1 MLIPTISTLRV
12 EDFPS
17 EQSWISRLLLPI
29 NSFLTAATA
38 ALNGNITLGDNI
50 PCQTFSLGF
59 TYHAP
64 TDFPKQVAWTLSQNQ
79 LGSNVLPPVE
89 IRVCSATENGSGIA
103 VVIAWSYANG
113 SVSFPYVVKLNAD
126 GTTGALK
133 VGSIYNIV
141 MRGQP

>member
-12 EDFPS
+12 EDFPG
-17 EQSWISRLLLPI
+17 EQSWIARLLLPI

-50 PCQTFSLGF
+50 PCQTFTLSF
-59 TYHAP
+59 TYQAA
-64 TDFPKQVAWTLSQNQ
+64 TDFPKQVSWKLSQNQ

-103 VVIAWSYANG
+103 VVVAWSYGNG
-113 SVSFPYVVKLNAD
+113 SIAFPYIVKLNAD
-126 GTTGALK
+126 GTTGVLK
-133 VGSIYNIV
+133 IGATYNIV